1 MHFFNN
7 ISIRTR
13 LFWAYG
19 LTFILIFLAS
29 FSLLYH
35 QFKTSLTDNIE
46 NELHKTNKIIRD
58 MVETTTTVSIKN
70 HLRAIAESN
79 LEVIESIYD
88 KFLQGML
95 SELEAKQWAMAIL
108 YNQSVGTT
116 GYIFCIDSK
125 GIAQVHPHVG
135 VEGKDFS
142 HRQFIQQQI
151 QRKNGYLEYLWK
163 NPDEPQERPKALY
176 MSYFEPWD
184 WIISVTS
191 YKEEFFDLINIDDFR
206 DKILEVS
213 FGQTGYP
220 FVINTLGDIIIHP
233 EIGGNNYDA
242 VDSKGLPFIKKMID
256 TRTGSFY
263 YSWRNPSEPVA
274 RRKLVAY
281 DFLPSFNWIVA
292 SSVYAQEVLSPL
304 TRIKKFFIIILLLTL
319 FGTGII
325 TLLISSTILK
335 PLIQFIHRLESG
347 KEDWTVRMDSG
358 RQDEIGRL
366 ASSFNLFMDR
376 LKAANK
382 RLEEEIFHRQEKEKQ
397 LFLYE
402 EVFNNIVEGISI
414 IDNKGII
421 QAANPAFEQISGY
434 PLEETLGKDLRSYK
448 TDHYN
453 ENFYDIMW
461 ESLVREGTWSGEIWN
476 RRQNGQIFPELLTFN
491 SIRNQT
497 TGTVYYVVVSHDI
510 SELKAKEKQ
519 ITHLAYHD
527 ALTDLPNRALLADRL
542 NQAIATAERKGQRIL
557 LLFIDLD
564 NFKKVNDTV
573 GHAVGDILLQEAA
586 QRLSTSVR
594 TGDTVARLGGDE
606 FIIMIPNVKS
616 QKEID
621 EFLQR
626 VQSVFAQSFHL
637 ANHHFH
643 ITCSI
648 GLTIYPDDGA
658 TPDDLLKNADLAM
671 YQAKHHGK
679 NMYHLFDPEIEKQ
692 LHRKVQLEHELREA
706 VNNNEFQVYFQPR
719 IDSRTNT
726 AVCLEA
732 LTRWIKPNGK
742 VIPPDMFIPLAEESG
757 LIITLGQQILYKA
770 IKGIQEI
777 TKVTGCS
784 LRLSVN
790 VSARQFA
797 DPGFKEMVD
806 TALKQT
812 CYAPAALE
820 LEITESLLMESDD
833 TTRKLLNWLEQHKIM
848 LAVDDFGTG
857 YSSMAYLKKLPIS
870 VLKID
875 KSFIDEILSD
885 RENFTIVET
894 IILMAK
900 KLNLGLVAEGVE
912 DNEQLQCLQNLGC
925 FEIQGYFFSPP
936 MPLPECI
943 NFLNPDDIQEIT
955 TIE

>member
-1 MHFFNN
+1 
-7 ISIRTR
+7 
-13 LFWAYG
+13 
-19 LTFILIFLAS
+19 
-29 FSLLYH
+29 
-35 QFKTSLTDNIE
+35 
-46 NELHKTNKIIRD
+46 
-58 MVETTTTVSIKN
+58 MVETTTSVSIKN

-79 LEVIESIYD
+79 LEVIESMYD
-88 KFLQGML
+88 KYLQGML
-95 SELEAKQWAMAIL
+95 SELEARQYSMDIL
-108 YNQSVGTT
+108 YNQSVGKT
-116 GYIFCIDSK
+116 GYVYCIDSR
-125 GIAQVHPHVG
+125 GIAQVHPRTG
-135 VEGKDFS
+135 VQGKDFS
-142 HRQFIQQQI
+142 HRKFVQQQI
-151 QRKNGYLEYLWK
+151 QRKNGYLEYFWK
-163 NPDEPQERPKALY
+163 NPNEQQERPKALY
-176 MSYFEPWD
+176 MAYFEPWD

-213 FGQTGYP
+213 FGETGYP
-220 FVINTLGDIIIHP
+220 FMVNTKGDIIVHP
-233 EIGGNNYDA
+233 EISGNHYDA
-242 VDSKGLPFIKKMID
+242 VDNKGQPFIKTIID
-256 TRTGSFY
+256 TGTGSFY
-263 YSWRNPSEPVA
+263 YSWKNPSDPVA
-274 RRKLVAY
+274 RRKIVAY
-281 DFLPSFNWIVA
+281 DPLPSFNWIVA
-292 SSVYAQEVLSPL
+292 SSVYADEVLEPL
-304 TRIKKFFIIILLLTL
+304 ARIQKLFALILLITL
-319 FGTGII
+319 FVTGII
-325 TLLISSTILK
+325 TLLVSSTILK
-335 PLIQFIHRLESG
+335 PLVQFIHRLENA
-347 KEDWTVRMDSG
+347 KEDWMVRMDSG

-366 ASSFNLFMDR
+366 ATSFNLFMDR

-382 RLEEEIFHRQEKEKQ
+382 RLQEEILHRQEKEKQ

-414 IDNKGII
+414 VDNKGII
-421 QAANPAFEQISGY
+421 KAANPAFEEISGY
-434 PLEETLGKDLRSYK
+434 PIAETLGKKLRTYK

-461 ESLVREGTWSGEIWN
+461 KTLAQEGTWSGEIWN
-476 RRQNGQIFPELLTFN
+476 VRQNGEIFPELLTVN
-491 SIRNQT
+491 NIRNET
-497 TGTVYYVVVSHDI
+497 TGTFYYVVVSHDI

-527 ALTDLPNRALLADRL
+527 SLTDLPNRALLNDRL
-542 NQAIATAERKGQRIL
+542 TQAIAVAERKGQRIF

-573 GHAVGDILLQEAA
+573 GHAVGDILLQQAA
-586 QRLSTSVR
+586 QRLLTSVR

-606 FIIMIPNVKS
+606 FIIMIPDVKN
-616 QKEID
+616 QQEID
-621 EFLQR
+621 DVLQR
-626 VQSVFAQSFHL
+626 VQSAFTQPFDL
-637 ANHHFH
+637 AEHHFH

-648 GLTIYPDDGA
+648 GMTLYPDDGT
-658 TPDDLLKNADLAM
+658 TPGDLLKNADLAM

-706 VNNNEFQVYFQPR
+706 VNNDEFQVYFQPR

-726 AVCLEA
+726 TVCFEA
-732 LTRWIKPNGK
+732 LTRWIKPGGK
-742 VIPPDMFIPLAEESG
+742 VIPPNMFIPVAEESG
-757 LIITLGQQILYKA
+757 QIITLGQQILYKA

-777 TKVTGCS
+777 SRVTGCS

-790 VSARQFA
+790 VSAKQFA
-797 DPGFKEMVD
+797 DPGFQEMVE

-812 CYAPAALE
+812 GYSPAALE
-820 LEITESLLMESDD
+820 LEITESLLMETND
-833 TTRKLLNWLEQHKIM
+833 TTRNLLNWFEQHKIM

-875 KSFIDEILSD
+875 KSFIDDILSD

-912 DNEQLQCLQNLGC
+912 HSDQLQCLQNLGC

-943 NFLNPDDIQEIT
+943 KFLSPNNDQDIEKAIS
-955 TIE
+955 

>member
-1 MHFFNN
+1 MHFLNN
-7 ISIRTR
+7 ISIRSR

-19 LTFILIFLAS
+19 LIFVLIFLVS

-35 QFKTSLTDNIE
+35 QFKTSITDNIE
-46 NELHKTNKIIRD
+46 QELHKTNKIIRD
-58 MVETTTTVSIKN
+58 MVETTTSVSIKN

-79 LEVIESIYD
+79 LAVIESIYD
-88 KFLQGML
+88 KYLQGML
-95 SELEAKQWAMAIL
+95 SELEARQWAMNIL
-108 YNQSVGTT
+108 YNQSVGKT
-116 GYIFCIDSK
+116 GYVFCIDSR
-125 GIAQVHPHVG
+125 GIAQVHPRVG
-135 VEGKDFS
+135 VQGKDFS
-142 HRQFIQQQI
+142 HRKFIQQQI
-151 QRKNGYLEYLWK
+151 QRKNGYLEYFWK

-176 MSYFEPWD
+176 MAYFEPWD

-191 YKEEFFDLINIDDFR
+191 YKNEFFDLINIDDFR

-213 FGQTGYP
+213 FGKSGYP
-220 FVINTLGDIIIHP
+220 FVINTKGDIIVHP
-233 EIGGNNYDA
+233 EISGNHYDV
-242 VDSKGLPFIKKMID
+242 VDNNGQPFIKNMIN
-256 TRTGSFY
+256 TRTGSLY
-263 YSWRNPSEPVA
+263 YSWKNPSDQIA
-274 RRKLVAY
+274 RKKIVAY
-281 DFLPSFNWIVA
+281 NFLPSFNWIVA
-292 SSVYAQEVLSPL
+292 SSVYAEEVLQPL
-304 TRIKKFFIIILLLTL
+304 AHIKKLFALILLTTL
-319 FGTGII
+319 CITAII
-325 TLLISSTILK
+325 TLLVSSTILK
-335 PLIQFIHRLESG
+335 PLVQFIHRLEQG

-366 ASSFNLFMDR
+366 ATSFNLFMDR

-382 RLEEEIFHRQEKEKQ
+382 QLQEEIIYRQEKEKQ

-402 EVFNNIVEGISI
+402 EVFNNIVEGICI
-414 IDNKGII
+414 IDNQGII
-421 QAANPAFEQISGY
+421 QVTNPAFEIISGY
-434 PLEETLGKDLRSYK
+434 PVAETQGKQLRDYK
-448 TDHYN
+448 TDQYN

-461 ESLVREGTWSGEIWN
+461 ESLALEGTWSGEIWN
-476 RRQNGQIFPELLTFN
+476 ERQNGDIFPELLTVN
-491 SIRNQT
+491 NIHNET
-497 TGTVYYVVVSHDI
+497 TGTIYYVVVSHDI
-510 SELKAKEKQ
+510 SELKEKEKQ

-527 ALTDLPNRALLADRL
+527 ALTDLPNRVLLADRL
-542 NQAIATAERKGQRIL
+542 NQAIATAARKNQRIL

-573 GHAVGDILLQEAA
+573 GHAVGDILLKQAG
-586 QRLSTSVR
+586 QRLLSSVR

-606 FIIMIPNVKS
+606 FIIMIPDITN
-616 QKEID
+616 QQEID
-621 EFLQR
+621 HVLRR
-626 VQSVFAQSFHL
+626 VQTAFAKPFDL
-637 ANHHFH
+637 AEHHFH

-706 VNNNEFQVYFQPR
+706 VNNDEFQVYFQPR

-726 AVCLEA
+726 TVCFEA
-732 LTRWIKPNGK
+732 LTRWIKPNGT
-742 VIPPDMFIPLAEESG
+742 VVPPNMFIPLAEESG
-757 LIITLGQQILYKA
+757 LIITLGRQILYKA
-770 IKGIQEI
+770 IEGIQEMS
-777 TKVTGCS
+777 KATGCS

-790 VSARQFA
+790 VSAKQFA
-797 DPGFKEMVD
+797 DPGFQEMVE

-812 CYAPAALE
+812 GYSPAVLE

-833 TTRKLLNWLEQHKIM
+833 TNRKLLNWFEQQKIM
-848 LAVDDFGTG
+848 LAIDDFGTG

-875 KSFIDEILSD
+875 KSFIDDILTD

-900 KLNLGLVAEGVE
+900 KLKLGLVAEGVE
-912 DNEQLQCLQNLGC
+912 HSQQLQCLQNLGC

-936 MPLPECI
+936 MPLPDCI
-943 NFLNPDDIQEIT
+943 RFLRTHNKQRNKNG
-955 TIE
+955 